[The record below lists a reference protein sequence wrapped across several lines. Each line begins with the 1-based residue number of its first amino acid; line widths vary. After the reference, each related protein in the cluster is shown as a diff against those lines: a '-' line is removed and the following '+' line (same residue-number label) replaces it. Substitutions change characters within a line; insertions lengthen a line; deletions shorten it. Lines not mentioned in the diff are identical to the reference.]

1 MKERLITLLSAL
13 AALALVIFLLTPP
26 DTQKPVS
33 LPTTEDR
40 GPDGLKGLFAWLQR
54 EHVAV
59 ISFRMRYTELGQGRG
74 NLLVT
79 SLPAP
84 SAISKAEWSALSQW
98 LEQGN
103 TVLVLSAVYSRP
115 AWSGAENC
123 FCDLKDF
130 LDGYAWLLDKENS
143 EKKPVHTQQAN
154 IEKSFRES
162 LAAMQA
168 AVKSHVPQASRLQA
182 LSSQPLLQGVKE
194 LDTQTMPYLL
204 EQHWILSSTDKDNL
218 ALRLF
223 SVGDDPAA
231 TAAWRIKAGVGQIV
245 LLLAP
250 DVFSNSRL
258 SKADNAQ
265 FFSNLLRLTLAPHGR
280 VLFDDYHFGL
290 TELYDPEH
298 FFKDV
303 RLHKTLGFLGLLWLL
318 YVLGHSNR
326 LAPVRMPVSQPSALD
341 FIEVIAGFFAHRLNN
356 RLLAEALV
364 RHLLADICKQHRLQ
378 GDAEAWRWLEQHSQ
392 ITGAQLNQL
401 KRSQNKQR
409 RDLPRRSLQQLT
421 NTITYIRTLTL

>member
-13 AALALVIFLLTPP
+13 AALALVIFLFTPP

-40 GPDGLKGLFAWLQR
+40 GTDGLKGLFVWLQR

-59 ISFRMRYTELGQGRG
+59 VSFRKRYTELGQGRG

-84 SAISKAEWSALSQW
+84 SAISKAEWSALNRW
-98 LEQGN
+98 LKQGN
-103 TVLVLSAVYSRP
+103 TLLVLAAVYHRP
-115 AWSGAENC
+115 TWSGAENC

-143 EKKPVHTQQAN
+143 EKKSDNRQQA
-154 IEKSFRES
+154 EKAKSFRES
-162 LAAMQA
+162 VAAMQA
-168 AVKSHVPQASRLQA
+168 AVKSHVAQASRLQA

-204 EQHWILSSTDKDNL
+204 EQHWTLSSTDKDNL

-223 SVGDDPAA
+223 NVDDDPTA
-231 TAAWRIKAGVGQIV
+231 TAGWQISADAGRIV

-258 SKADNAQ
+258 SKLDNAR
-265 FFSNLLRLTLAPHGR
+265 FISNLLRLTLAPHGR

-290 TELYDPEH
+290 AELYDPEH

-303 RLHKTLGFLGLLWLL
+303 RLHKTLGFLGVLWLL

-326 LAPVRMPVSQPSALD
+326 LAPVRMRVSQPSALD
-341 FIEVIAGFFAHRLNN
+341 FIEVMSGFFAHRLNN

-364 RHLLADICKQHRLQ
+364 QHLLADICRQHRLQ
-378 GDAEAWRWLEQHSQ
+378 NEAEAWRWLEQHGQ
-392 ITGAQLNQL
+392 ITGAQLGQL
-401 KRSQNKQR
+401 KQSKNKQ
-409 RDLPRRSLQQLT
+409 RRSLQQLT